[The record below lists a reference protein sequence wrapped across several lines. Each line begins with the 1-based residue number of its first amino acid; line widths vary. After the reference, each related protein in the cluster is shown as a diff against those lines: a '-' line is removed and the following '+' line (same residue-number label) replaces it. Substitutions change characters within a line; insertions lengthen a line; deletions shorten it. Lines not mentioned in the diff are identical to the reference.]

1 MPSTERKSR
10 VPKKVSRRRVAARY
24 PMVQGNSNVIRGGGP
39 QLGTTIKS
47 NRMPV
52 FASRTVRSLRY
63 SDYFQ
68 LTSTAGAVSTY
79 VFAVNGLYD
88 PNITGTGHQP
98 MGFDQLMIF
107 YNHYCVTK
115 CKISLVATNASAAPC
130 QIVIRQDAGSTP
142 ITVIDRILEIGAN
155 SYTHLDVSGTTN
167 SQKELKMSMDIAQL
181 QGISRSALTAD
192 STLRGDASQ
201 NPTELSYAHIQV
213 FSAAGFTATV
223 NFDILFEMQAYFL
236 EPRDATAS

>member
-1 MPSTERKSR
+1 MK
-10 VPKKVSRRRVAARY
+10 VAARY
-24 PMVQGNSNVIRGGGP
+24 PMVQGNSNIIRGGGP

-52 FASRTVRSLRY
+52 FAARTIRSLRY
-63 SDYFQ
+63 SDSFQ
-68 LTSTAGAVSTY
+68 LTTTAGAVSTY

-107 YNHYCVTK
+107 YNHYCVAK
-115 CKISLVATNASAAPC
+115 CKVSLVATNASSVPC
-130 QIVIRQDAGSTP
+130 QIVVRQDAGSTP

-155 SYTHLDVSGTTN
+155 SYTHLDTAGGTN
-167 SQKELKMSMDIAQL
+167 AQKELKMSLDIARL
-181 QGISRSALTAD
+181 QGLSRSALTAD
-192 STLRGDASQ
+192 STLRGDSAA
-201 NPTELSYAHIQV
+201 NPAELTYAHVQV

-223 NFDILFEMQAYFL
+223 NFDILLEMEAYFL
-236 EPRDATAS
+236 EPRDASSS